1 MNHKRHNFI
10 SYLLFSLAI
19 MLLLVGS
26 IKGKGVEAEYPGRLV
41 ETQATGQALGGL
53 LRFHVLA
60 NSDEKEDQE
69 LKNEVKDILV
79 NYLKRILVEVD
90 SLAEAKE
97 VIAAE
102 MANIEKIAENEIR
115 DRGYSYQVVGEIGVY
130 SFPTRMYGNAIFP
143 AGEYEAVRIIIGQG
157 QGENWWC
164 VLFPALCFIEGTSM
178 VTDTSPRLQAT
189 QVSGNIQ
196 GEDLDKTGQ
205 LANNRTTSKMNS
217 VAEVQLKFKLTEMI
231 SAILNSFRNR

>member
-10 SYLLFSLAI
+10 SYLLFSIAI
-19 MLLLVGS
+19 ILLLAGS
-26 IKGKGVEAEYPGRLV
+26 VKAKGVETGYRGVIA
-41 ETQATGQALGGL
+41 ETQATGQVQGEL

-60 NSDEKEDQE
+60 NSNEKEDQE

-102 MANIEKIAENEIR
+102 MANIEQLAANEIR
-115 DRGYSYQVVGEIGVY
+115 DRGYSYQIAGQIGIY
-130 SFPTRMYGNAIFP
+130 SFPTRMYGDAIFP

-164 VLFPALCFIEGTSM
+164 VLFPALCFIEGTSI
-178 VTDTSPRLQAT
+178 VTKTTATS
-189 QVSGNIQ
+189 N
-196 GEDLDKTGQ
+196 
-205 LANNRTTSKMNS
+205 MNT
-217 VAEVQLKFKLTEMI
+217 VAEVQLKFKLAEMI
-231 SAILNSFRNR
+231 SAIFNSFRKSGENG